1 MSTNNRAVTLERE
14 NGRGIVRL
22 SRDRGNA
29 IDDDVLDGLMK
40 AFGEAEQD
48 PGLQGVILTAAGKL
62 FCPGLDLVYLSAM
75 DRSELGR
82 FMEKFAACLLQM
94 YSFPKPVVAALSGHA
109 LAGGYILSM
118 TADWRILRTGALVGL
133 NELKVGVP
141 LPFGVSMILRD
152 TVISPRLEEVA
163 LFGRNYKDEAALASS
178 LVHELCEPDAMTAR
192 SVERLEEMTSKDL
205 NSFAVTKHYLRSA
218 TVERIEAS
226 EAGYHN
232 EFLDCWFSPGTQER
246 IRNLLDRITR
256 GGNLDV

>member
-1 MSTNNRAVTLERE
+1 LSTNHHVVTLERE
-14 NGRGIVRL
+14 NGLGVVRL

-29 IDDDVLDGLMK
+29 IDDNVLDGLMQ

-48 PGLQGVILTAAGKL
+48 PGLQGVILAADGKL

-75 DRSELGR
+75 DRSELDR
-82 FMEKFAACLLQM
+82 FMEKFAACLMQM
-94 YSFPKPVVAALSGHA
+94 YTFPKPVVAALSGHA

-133 NELKVGVP
+133 NELRVGVP

-178 LVHELCEPDAMTAR
+178 LVHELCEPDDLMAR
-192 SVERLEEMTSKDL
+192 AVERLEEMTSKDL

-218 TVERIEAS
+218 TVERIEAR
-226 EAGYHN
+226 EAGFRDQ
-232 EFLDCWFSPGTQER
+232 FLDCWFSPGTQER
-246 IRNLLDRITR
+246 IRNLLDQLTR
-256 GGNLDV
+256 EGSFDA